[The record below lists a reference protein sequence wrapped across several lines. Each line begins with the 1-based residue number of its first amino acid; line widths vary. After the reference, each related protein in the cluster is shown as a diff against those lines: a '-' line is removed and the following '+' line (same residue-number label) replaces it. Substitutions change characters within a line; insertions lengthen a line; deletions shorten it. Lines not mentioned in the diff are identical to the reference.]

1 MREHLFS
8 PEAEQALLG
17 DALIER
23 DAFSLAD
30 VSPDDFNDTQL
41 ADIWRIGQEL
51 AAHGGYFD
59 HISIMDELA
68 RRGRPVPGSVFAQL
82 IADAGDYHGMG
93 EHARIV
99 KDMAERRR
107 ALGILQDAT
116 KIVYGKNGTWRA
128 DLTERARQL
137 AERVTPAPSVTR
149 PKTFWTAAELLTGVF
164 TRPPFIIDGLLLA
177 GLTMLGGRPKIGKS
191 WLALQLV
198 QAVGTGGMFL
208 GQRAEQGRCLYLALE
223 DPPWRLAERMKAQGW
238 EDLAAQ
244 VDFQTVGSLHAG
256 GGEVLAGM
264 IREGSYRLVVV
275 DTLSR
280 ALAGDQNDGQAM
292 IAALTP
298 LQEAA
303 HAAKAAVVMVDHFNK
318 IGSATSG
325 AGDSAGLE
333 PDVIVNLAG
342 TISKGG
348 IADSIWGLYR
358 NKGKRGATLV
368 VTGRDIEEQSIGLQ
382 QDPVT
387 HCWQPAT
394 EVGDVKPLSAAR
406 SEILDAIAGLGGE
419 AGYMEVVKA
428 TGREKDSSN
437 VYKRLQDLVNL
448 GYLFYSGK
456 RYALAHEEA
465 E

>member
-17 DALIER
+17 DALTDR
-23 DAFSLAD
+23 DIFPLAD
-30 VSPDDFNDTQL
+30 VSPDDFSDTQR
-41 ADIWRIGQEL
+41 ADIWRVGQEL
-51 AAHGGYFD
+51 AAHGDFFD
-59 HISIMDELA
+59 HISIMDELE
-68 RRGRPVPGSVFAQL
+68 RRGRPVPGGVFAQL
-82 IADAGDYHGMG
+82 IADAGDYHAAG

-99 KDMAERRR
+99 RDLAERRR

-116 KIVYGKNGTWRA
+116 RIIYGSNGTWKT

-137 AERVTPAPSVTR
+137 AERVTPAPAQAG
-149 PKTFWTAAELLTGVF
+149 PKTSWTAAELLSSEF
-164 TRPPFIIDGLLLA
+164 QRPPFLVDGLLLA

-198 QAVGTGGMFL
+198 QAVGTGGAFL
-208 GQRAEQGRCLYLALE
+208 GQRVEQGRCLYLALE

-244 VDFQTVGSLHAG
+244 VDFQTVGSLRAG

-264 IREGSYRLVVV
+264 IRGGEYRLVVV

-303 HAAKAAVVMVDHFNK
+303 HAAKAAVVMVDHHNK
-318 IGSATSG
+318 LGAATSG
-325 AGDSAGLE
+325 AGGGEGLE

-368 VTGRDIEEQSIGLQ
+368 VTGRDVEEQSLALQ

-394 EVGDVKPLSAAR
+394 EVGDVKQQLTRGR
-406 SEILDAIAGLGGE
+406 SEVLDALRGLGGE
-419 AGYMEVVKA
+419 ATFTEVTKA
-428 TGREKDSSN
+428 VSMQRSN
-437 VYKRLQDLVNL
+437 VYHVLQDLVNL
-448 GYLFYSGK
+448 GYLVFTNR
-456 RYALAHEEA
+456 RYAVVSDEG
-465 E
+465 